1 MTLTGDNR
9 TMKGAK
15 TILLAGFAALCMV
28 LPACHTAIPGEE
40 FARRIPL
47 VISSEPLN
55 TVSYTAEYTQ
65 DGALPFTCEVKL
77 GTDGRIRRDYVWKDE
92 TGAEKKAAIVINGSE
107 AVRSED
113 GKSVPAKDTEKAMA
127 ELYSRLILN
136 PASVI
141 CSAFDIARGE
151 DTKTSRPVCFWT
163 LELADVPGAKST
175 PLLPPMPSGEYIVA
189 IDTETDRWLALHIKN
204 DDSDTFF
211 SSYFMEYKTESGV
224 TYPSRIVSSTEGGA
238 PVTCVIRDVKI
249 NPELP
254 DELFR
259 LSEPNG

>member
-1 MTLTGDNR
+1 MNGT
-9 TMKGAK
+9 KQ
-15 TILLAGFAALCMV
+15 ILLAGFAALCMV
-28 LPACHTAIPGEE
+28 LPACHSPISGEE
-40 FARRIPL
+40 FVHWAPL
-47 VISSEPLN
+47 VISPEPLN

-77 GTDGRIRRDYVWKDE
+77 ASDNRIRRDYVWKDE
-92 TGAEKKAAIVINGSE
+92 KDAEKKASVVINGAE
-107 AVRSED
+107 AIRSED
-113 GKSVPAKDTEKAMA
+113 GKSVPAKDTDKAMA

-141 CSAFDIARGE
+141 GSAFDIARGE
-151 DTKTSRPVCFWT
+151 DTNTSRPVRFWT
-163 LELADVPGAKST
+163 LDLTDVPGTKS
-175 PLLPPMPSGEYIVA
+175 PQLLPPVPSGEYIVVT
-189 IDTETDRWLALHIKN
+189 DEETDRWLVLHVQKT
-204 DDSDTFF
+204 DDSDTVF
-211 SSYFMEYKTESGV
+211 STQFQEYKTESGV

-238 PVTCVIRDVKI
+238 PVTCTIRDVKI

>member
-1 MTLTGDNR
+1 
-9 TMKGAK
+9 MKGTK
-15 TILLAGFAALCMV
+15 QILLAGFIALCMV
-28 LPACHTAIPGEE
+28 LSACHSPISGEA
-40 FARRIPL
+40 FASWAPL
-47 VISSEPLN
+47 VISPEPLN

-77 GTDGRIRRDYVWKDE
+77 GTDGRIRRDYIWKDE
-92 TGAEKKAAIVINGSE
+92 KDADKKVSIVINGSE

-113 GKSVPAKDTEKAMA
+113 GKSVPAKDTDKAMA

-141 CSAFDIARGE
+141 VSAFDFARGE
-151 DTKTSRPVCFWT
+151 DTSTSRPVRFWS
-163 LELADVPGAKST
+163 LDLADVPGAKSQ

-189 IDTETDRWLALHIKN
+189 IDTETDRWLVLHVRITE
-204 DDSDTFF
+204 DRDTFF
-211 SSYFMEYKTESGV
+211 SSYFMEYTTESGV
-224 TYPSRIVSSTEGGA
+224 TYPSRIVSSTDGGA
-238 PVTCVIRDVKI
+238 PVTCTIREVKI

-259 LSEPNG
+259 LPDTNG

>member
-1 MTLTGDNR
+1 
-9 TMKGAK
+9 MKGMK
-15 TILLAGFAALCMV
+15 QILLAGFAALCMV
-28 LPACHTAIPGEE
+28 LPACHTPIPGEE

-47 VISSEPLN
+47 VISPEPLN

-77 GTDGRIRRDYVWKDE
+77 ASDNRIRRDYVWKDE
-92 TGAEKKAAIVINGSE
+92 KGAEKKVSVVINGTE

-113 GKSVPAKDTEKAMA
+113 GKSVPAKDTDKAMA

-189 IDTETDRWLALHIKN
+189 IDTETDRWLVLHVRMTE
-204 DDSDTFF
+204 DRDTFF
-211 SSYFMEYKTESGV
+211 SSYFMEYTTESGV

-238 PVTCVIRDVKI
+238 PVTCTIRDVKI

-259 LSEPNG
+259 LSKPNG

>member
-1 MTLTGDNR
+1 MTSTGDNR

-15 TILLAGFAALCMV
+15 QILLAGFAALCMV
-28 LPACHTAIPGEE
+28 LPACNQCYTGEYFTE
-40 FARRIPL
+40 RAPL
-47 VISSEPLN
+47 VISPEPLN

-65 DGALPFTCEVKL
+65 DGVLPFTCEVKL

-92 TGAEKKAAIVINGSE
+92 KGAEKKASIVINGSE
-107 AVRSED
+107 AIKSED
-113 GKSVPAKDTEKAMA
+113 GKSAALDDSDTAMA
-127 ELYSRLILN
+127 RFYSGLILN
-136 PASVI
+136 PAPLISCVWMQGNVWDLVP
-141 CSAFDIARGE
+141 AD
-151 DTKTSRPVCFWT
+151 
-163 LELADVPGAKST
+163 DVPGVARFYVCVDTDSRHWTDLIVRMGKVEDA
-175 PLLPPMPSGEYIVA
+175 SGDV
-189 IDTETDRWLALHIKN
+189 
-204 DDSDTFF
+204 SSVF
-211 SSYFMEYKTESGV
+211 SEYKTESGV

>member
-1 MTLTGDNR
+1 MGDNR

-15 TILLAGFAALCMV
+15 QILLAGFAALCMV
-28 LPACHTAIPGEE
+28 LPACHSPISGEA
-40 FARRIPL
+40 FVHWAPL
-47 VISSEPLN
+47 VVSPEPLD

-92 TGAEKKAAIVINGSE
+92 TGAEKKASVVVSGTEAIK
-107 AVRSED
+107 SED
-113 GKSVPAKDTEKAMA
+113 GKSSALDDSDTAMA
-127 ELYSRLILN
+127 RFYSGLILAPARLISGAWMQGNVWDLV
-136 PASVI
+136 P
-141 CSAFDIARGE
+141 
-151 DTKTSRPVCFWT
+151 
-163 LELADVPGAKST
+163 ADVPG
-175 PLLPPMPSGEYIVA
+175 VA
-189 IDTETDRWLALHIKN
+189 RVYVCV
-204 DDSDTFF
+204 DDSLHWTDLAVRMENDEDGSDDVHSVF
-211 SSYFMEYKTESGV
+211 SEYKTESGV